1 MRSVVLL
8 AAFTL
13 ALALPEAAL
22 AAETEEI
29 TLTAEGMYCT
39 NCEDRVESA
48 LAGLEGVESVSAD
61 HQSQTA
67 DVVYNPDTVT
77 PEEMAATI
85 DDQTAYVGRLPG
97 EDGADDGDASTAES
111 GSTGDDGSG
120 DGKSDDE
127 VAQADFAEQPAS
139 ATGDTGLPTGALI
152 AGAGAVALLVLA
164 GGGWLVVRR

>member
-97 EDGADDGDASTAES
+97 EDG
-111 GSTGDDGSG
+111 SG